1 MAFTQQY
8 NKLFI
13 SESSVSRT
21 LILPKEIYK
30 INSYK
35 YVDGTTKSFT
45 GIETAL
51 VFCIGVYDKKLVCV
65 KITNI
70 NPTKFLNFLKNI
82 LKKGLKEEQF
92 DKAETLSELC
102 ITSDKYGKTIFNTY
116 LKNRQEILIAQ
127 NEPTY
132 RTYNLV
138 GIKSIEKLKF
148 DPKVLKKAY
157 GIKVKP
163 ENTKVETK

>member
-8 NKLFI
+8 KKLFI
-13 SESSVSRT
+13 SESSVGKT
-21 LILPKEIYK
+21 LILPKEIYR

-35 YVDGTTKSFT
+35 YTDGTTKSFN
-45 GIETAL
+45 GVETAL
-51 VFCIGVYDKKLVCV
+51 IFCTGVYDKKLVGV

-70 NPTKFLNFLKNI
+70 NPTKFLNFLKSI

-92 DKAETLSELC
+92 DKAESLFELC
-102 ITSDKYGKTIFNTY
+102 INTDKYGKTLFNTY
-116 LKNRQEILIAQ
+116 LRNKQEILTAQ
-127 NEPTY
+127 NESTY
-132 RTYNLV
+132 RTYNIL

-157 GIKVKP
+157 GFKIKPDNVTTESK
-163 ENTKVETK
+163 